1 MMRLLQLSPSQDLLG
16 IHPQVGALDFALAV
30 QAVQAVQLEVEFY
43 GASCTLFDRQ
53 SQLLVYVKIYWE

>member
-16 IHPQVGALDFALAV
+16 IHPQVGALDFAL
-30 QAVQAVQLEVEFY
+30 AVQAVQLEVEFY